1 MMRGLAILFLLGA
14 TVYAAPKLEQY
25 VNRWEDPDDGRDES
39 AGSSTYATAP
49 RTVRLRADNR
59 GHFLVRATVNGRS
72 IDMLA
77 DTGASA
83 VALTEADA
91 RRAGFDPRTLDFDTP
106 VQTANGKVN
115 VASVTLD
122 RIEVEGIVMRDV
134 RAMVAENDA
143 LASSLLG
150 MSFLGRL
157 ASVKLSGDTL
167 ELVK

>member
-1 MMRGLAILFLLGA
+1 MRGLAILFVLGA
-14 TVYAAPKLEQY
+14 AVYAAPKLEQY
-25 VNRWEDPDDGRDES
+25 VSQSENPDAGRDES
-39 AGSSTYATAP
+39 ANSSTYATAP
-49 RTVRLRADNR
+49 LTVRLRADPR
-59 GHFLVRATVNGRS
+59 GHFLVQATVNGRT

-91 RRAGFDPRTLDFDTP
+91 RRAGFDPRTLDFNIP

-115 VASVTLD
+115 VASVMLD
-122 RIEVEGIVMRDV
+122 RIEVEGIVLRDV